1 MLSFVTLAFLLP
13 ALQFGPFRPQ
23 IQVIVPYW
31 LAVILKKQGRCT
43 IVPPRWLHM
52 HLLGSLI
59 SLERTDDVFQA

>member
-1 MLSFVTLAFLLP
+1 
-13 ALQFGPFRPQ
+13 LQFGPFRPP